1 MTALRRFTRK
11 PGLVRRRHF
20 FVTALF
26 SNNYLK
32 HTLILAIKKIP
43 LYLCTVRTV
52 SELLSE
58 LLLHTYVILQSRGMY
73 SLSRER
79 EGGKGRIEEKIVVLF
94 EICRW

>member
-1 MTALRRFTRK
+1 M
-11 PGLVRRRHF
+11 
-20 FVTALF
+20 TALF
-26 SNNYLK
+26 SNKYVKL
-32 HTLILAIKKIP
+32 TLILAMKKIP

-52 SELLSE
+52 FE

-79 EGGKGRIEEKIVVLF
+79 GRGRGRIEEKIVVLF